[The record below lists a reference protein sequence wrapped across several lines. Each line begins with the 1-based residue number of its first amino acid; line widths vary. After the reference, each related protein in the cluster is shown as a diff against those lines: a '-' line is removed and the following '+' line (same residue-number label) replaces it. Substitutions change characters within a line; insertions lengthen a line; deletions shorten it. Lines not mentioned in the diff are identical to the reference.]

1 MVKVRDKYVIFTV
14 GHLLFHVAVLPIDV
28 LGIYE
33 DRVLCN
39 NHAYPLDVQT
49 AVQNFSELIRRSLFL
64 CGKMYER
71 SACNVHLQLPVYRMA
86 A

>member
-14 GHLLFHVAVLPIDV
+14 GHCYFMWLCLIDV

-49 AVQNFSELIRRSLFL
+49 AVQNFSELIRRIKY
-64 CGKMYER
+64 G
-71 SACNVHLQLPVYRMA
+71 YRCLSEQS
-86 A
+86 

>member
-14 GHLLFHVAVLPIDV
+14 GHLLFHVAVLPTDV

-39 NHAYPLDVQT
+39 NHAYPLDVQIT
-49 AVQNFSELIRRSLFL
+49 V
-64 CGKMYER
+64 
-71 SACNVHLQLPVYRMA
+71 
-86 A
+86 

>member
-14 GHLLFHVAVLPIDV
+14 GHLLFYVAVLSTDV

-39 NHAYPLDVQT
+39 NYAHPLDVQIT
-49 AVQNFSELIRRSLFL
+49 FQNFSKLIRRIKYGNRCLS
-64 CGKMYER
+64 EQ
-71 SACNVHLQLPVYRMA
+71 S
-86 A
+86 

>member
-14 GHLLFHVAVLPIDV
+14 GYLLFHVAVLPIDV

-39 NHAYPLDVQT
+39 NHAYPLDV
-49 AVQNFSELIRRSLFL
+49 
-64 CGKMYER
+64 
-71 SACNVHLQLPVYRMA
+71 
-86 A
+86 

>member
-1 MVKVRDKYVIFTV
+1 MVKVRDRYAISTM
-14 GHLLFHVAVLPIDV
+14 GHLLFHVVMLPTDV

-49 AVQNFSELIRRSLFL
+49 AVPNFSELIRRIKY
-64 CGKMYER
+64 G
-71 SACNVHLQLPVYRMA
+71 YRCLSEQS
-86 A
+86 

>member
-39 NHAYPLDVQT
+39 NHTYPLDVQI
-49 AVQNFSELIRRSLFL
+49 AVQNFSELIRMIKY
-64 CGKMYER
+64 G
-71 SACNVHLQLPVYRMA
+71 YRCLSEQS
-86 A
+86 

>member
-14 GHLLFHVAVLPIDV
+14 GQLLFHVAVLPIDV

-39 NHAYPLDVQT
+39 NHAYPLDVQIT
-49 AVQNFSELIRRSLFL
+49 VQNFSELIRRIKYGCLILS
-64 CGKMYER
+64 K
-71 SACNVHLQLPVYRMA
+71 S
-86 A
+86 